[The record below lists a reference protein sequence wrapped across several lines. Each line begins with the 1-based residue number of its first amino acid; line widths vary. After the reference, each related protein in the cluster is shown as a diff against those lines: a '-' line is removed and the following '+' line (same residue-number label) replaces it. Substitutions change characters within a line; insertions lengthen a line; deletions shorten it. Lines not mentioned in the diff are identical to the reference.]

1 MPRHLDS
8 NTGRAAAR
16 RQRFDEYAWTADESQ
31 WLTRAC
37 TLRSYGAQ
45 QAAMNLVAE
54 YVRFPATLYSRDVLQ
69 AVNLDVALWYTAYV
83 GHIWDGTVETVVQ
96 ARTSAHTRLR
106 NILRNVVRRDL
117 TFVRAF
123 RSCHLLTERIDRTHP
138 EHSFALD
145 DYTTYVGWPS
155 THSAGYL
162 QWDNPNGIACCFCGA
177 LLLDSE
183 CRDAT
188 GAAGMKCGKAC
199 CQEGQVDPPPMPEWP
214 VWLVTLWMG
223 RTGRDHGA
231 DGLMRSAMRKY
242 SRQLHNA
249 LSLSSQV
256 TTYACVRIVHEIP
269 CHISISCL
277 SHT

>member
-1 MPRHLDS
+1 MP
-8 NTGRAAAR
+8 GRRWLASTLAGR
-16 RQRFDEYAWTADESQ
+16 RSSSWSDRV
-31 WLTRAC
+31 L
-37 TLRSYGAQ
+37 G
-45 QAAMNLVAE
+45 
-54 YVRFPATLYSRDVLQ
+54 SRCL
-69 AVNLDVALWYTAYV
+69 
-83 GHIWDGTVETVVQ
+83 GVV
-96 ARTSAHTRLR
+96 
-106 NILRNVVRRDL
+106 V
-117 TFVRAF
+117 
-123 RSCHLLTERIDRTHP
+123 
-138 EHSFALD
+138 
-145 DYTTYVGWPS
+145 
-155 THSAGYL
+155 
-162 QWDNPNGIACCFCGA
+162 ACCFCGA